1 MVPQVAQG
9 GGIALS
15 SGEEVLV
22 DAQNLR
28 AAGWLPLGELAL
40 EAAAEIALDGGGADT
55 FSAAQAAAVD
65 AIQVLLVDGLL
76 ECLATIAPALFG
88 AYPFILQQR
97 MKRASGTSPE
107 PYA

>member
-1 MVPQVAQG
+1 MVNLVVPQVAQG

-40 EAAAEIALDGGGADT
+40 EAAAEIALDGGGADA
-55 FSAAQAAAVD
+55 FSAPQAAAVD
-65 AIQVLLVDGLL
+65 AVQVLLVMAFWNASLLLHRHCSGLIPSS
-76 ECLATIAPALFG
+76 CSSA
-88 AYPFILQQR
+88 
-97 MKRASGTSPE
+97 
-107 PYA
+107 

>member
-1 MVPQVAQG
+1 MVLQVAQG

-15 SGEEVLV
+15 AGEEVLV
-22 DAQNLR
+22 DAQHLGASGR
-28 AAGWLPLGELAL
+28 MPLGELAL
-40 EAAAEIALDGGGADT
+40 EAAAEIALDGGGADS

-65 AIQVLLVDGLL
+65 AVQVLLIDGLL